1 MLVFLSIVYKSH
13 HIAYTGIRGDI
24 MLRWIVKKTLFCIVI
39 IGLIY
44 YFTNKNPQWMQ
55 NMGRNIGETIGNRL
69 SSSVSRIIDR
79 AQEDLGLSDVVE
91 VFRGETE
98 N

>member
-1 MLVFLSIVYKSH
+1 
-13 HIAYTGIRGDI
+13 
-24 MLRWIVKKTLFCIVI
+24 
-39 IGLIY
+39 
-44 YFTNKNPQWMQ
+44 MQ